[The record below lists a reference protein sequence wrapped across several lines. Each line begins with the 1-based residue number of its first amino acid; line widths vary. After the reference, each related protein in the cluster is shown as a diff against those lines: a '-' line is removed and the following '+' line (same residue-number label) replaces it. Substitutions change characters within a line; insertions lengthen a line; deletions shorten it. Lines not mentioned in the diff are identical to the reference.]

1 MKHVVKQG
9 QHLAWI
15 AEQYGFSHHDAVW
28 SHPDNAELK
37 KKRKAPEI
45 LAPGDELTI
54 PERGD
59 KEVGCEAGKLHRF
72 TVRTDRLELRVR
84 VRDLAGR
91 PRSGEACTLATGAE
105 EAPLSTD
112 GEGVVVKRI
121 VRTQTRATLT
131 IEGATFDLSIGEL
144 DPIDLD
150 TGWQARLIN
159 LGYLE
164 PPLRLPPES
173 GALDEDSQRELRGAI
188 EEFQCDHEMKPT
200 GTMDAATLSRL
211 REVHGC

>member
-1 MKHVVKQG
+1 MKHVVEQG

-15 AEQYGFSHHDAVW
+15 ADRYGFSNHDALW

-37 KKRKAPEI
+37 ARRKTAEI
-45 LAPGDELTI
+45 LAPGDEVTI
-54 PERGD
+54 PERRE
-59 KEVGCEAGKLHRF
+59 KEASCASGRLHRF
-72 TVRTDRLELRVR
+72 TVRTDQLELRLR

-91 PRSGEACTLATGAE
+91 PRAGEACTLTTGAE

-112 GEGVVVKRI
+112 DDGVVVKRI
-121 VRTQTRATLT
+121 VRNQSRATLT
-131 IEGATFDLSIGEL
+131 VDGETFDLSIGEL

-150 TGWQARLIN
+150 SGWQARLIN

-164 PPLRLPPES
+164 PPLRLPPE
-173 GALDEDSQRELRGAI
+173 GGELDEDSVRELRGAI
-188 EEFQCDHEMKPT
+188 EELQCDQGLSPT
-200 GTMDAATLSRL
+200 GIMDGPTLARL